1 MKKIVC
7 ILLALVLVFGLC
19 SCATES
25 PEVPNDA
32 KVIGYVIIPH
42 ADGDEQVDIYEWY
55 TTSGIVTAYCVD
67 GRTVTSPRLIL
78 VLNPKN

>member
-19 SCATES
+19 SCAMES
-25 PEVPNDA
+25 PEVPDDA

-42 ADGDEQVDIYEWY
+42 ADGDEHADIYEWY
-55 TTSGIVTAYCVD
+55 TTNGIVTAYCVD

-78 VLNPKN
+78 ILNPTN